1 MGDEPKRV
9 PFREVLRVN
18 TRSGSPPP
26 SSPVPVI
33 VASVSLLV
41 DAVVY
46 TNTTVGGELSLCI
59 SISSSSSSS
68 YGWEGRGGTMH
79 AGLHCSNTSC
89 LHGIHAVTRIRRRCC
104 AHMPVLSNTHCSLAI
119 MQAKVLGGMKN
130 K

>member
-46 TNTTVGGELSLCI
+46 TNTTVGGRALLVHLHVLLLLL
-59 SISSSSSSS
+59 
-68 YGWEGRGGTMH
+68 RMGGERRDMH